1 MATVKPKFRP
11 STVDGKEGTLFYR
24 IIHNR
29 RSHRIRTGYKLFP
42 SEWDERSGGILIPPG
57 SDEGRKNYL
66 AVLQDRVAGD
76 TDRLNR
82 IIASYEQE
90 LRTYTYADIL
100 ADYSA
105 PEGAD
110 TLFGFMKEMIG
121 RLRRQGRIRTCETYD
136 TTLRNFTR
144 FRKGRDMRFGE
155 IDSEI
160 MVAYELHL
168 KMTGVSK
175 NTSSFYLRILRA
187 VYNRAVEEGFCTQ
200 RHPFKHVYTGI
211 AETAKRALALDALRR
226 IRDMELASRPQMDYA
241 RNMFL
246 LSFYLRGMSFVDM
259 AYLKKSDVSDSTLTY
274 RRRKTGQTL
283 SVGWEQQMQAIVD
296 RYATEKATSY
306 LLPLITREDG
316 TERTQYESK
325 MQQVNRHLKKI
336 GQQLGLPIPLT
347 TYCARHSWA
356 TIARD
361 RNVPLAVI
369 SEALGHDNEQTTRI
383 YLDSIRTSVV
393 DDANRMIIEGL

>member
-1 MATVKPKFRP
+1 MYSPDSAFTGRHPVVGPYPARM
-11 STVDGKEGTLFYR
+11 T
-24 IIHNR
+24 
-29 RSHRIRTGYKLFP
+29 RTRNYEFDFMSCFSKH
-42 SEWDERSGGILIPPG
+42 I
-57 SDEGRKNYL
+57 SDYEKAGRKGSAANY
-66 AVLQDRVAGD
+66 RSSY
-76 TDRLNR
+76 RLLLSFLDGQHLTSQHLSAR
-82 IIASYEQE
+82 WAERYERW
-90 LRTYTYADIL
+90 LRAR
-100 ADYSA
+100 
-105 PEGAD
+105 GV
-110 TLFGFMKEMIG
+110 
-121 RLRRQGRIRTCETYD
+121 
-136 TTLRNFTR
+136 TTNTVTFHLRN
-144 FRKGRDMRFGE
+144 
-155 IDSEI
+155 
-160 MVAYELHL
+160 
-168 KMTGVSK
+168 
-175 NTSSFYLRILRA
+175 LRA
-187 VYNRAVEEGFCTQ
+187 VYNRSVKKRLIPASFPN
-200 RHPFKHVYTGI
+200 PFTHLTVRQTV
-211 AETAKRALALDALRR
+211 TRKRALSRETIKRICTADLSALHPKYSLA
-226 IRDMELASRPQMDYA
+226 RDIF
-241 RNMFL
+241 MF
-246 LSFYLRGMSFVDM
+246 SFFTRGMSFVDM

-274 RRRKTGQTL
+274 RRRKTGQSL
-283 SVGWEQQMQAIVD
+283 SIGWEQQMQAIVD

>member
-1 MATVKPKFRP
+1 MYSPDSAFTGRHPVVGPYPARM
-11 STVDGKEGTLFYR
+11 T
-24 IIHNR
+24 
-29 RSHRIRTGYKLFP
+29 RTRNYEFDFMSCFSKH
-42 SEWDERSGGILIPPG
+42 I
-57 SDEGRKNYL
+57 SDYEKAGRKGSAANY
-66 AVLQDRVAGD
+66 RSSY
-76 TDRLNR
+76 RLLLSFLDGQHLTSQHLSAR
-82 IIASYEQE
+82 WAERYERW
-90 LRTYTYADIL
+90 LRAR
-100 ADYSA
+100 
-105 PEGAD
+105 GV
-110 TLFGFMKEMIG
+110 
-121 RLRRQGRIRTCETYD
+121 
-136 TTLRNFTR
+136 TTNTVTFHLRN
-144 FRKGRDMRFGE
+144 
-155 IDSEI
+155 
-160 MVAYELHL
+160 
-168 KMTGVSK
+168 
-175 NTSSFYLRILRA
+175 LRA
-187 VYNRAVEEGFCTQ
+187 VYNRSVKKRLIPASFPN
-200 RHPFKHVYTGI
+200 PFTHLTVRQTV
-211 AETAKRALALDALRR
+211 TRKRALSRETIKRICTADLSALHPKYSLA
-226 IRDMELASRPQMDYA
+226 RDIF
-241 RNMFL
+241 MF
-246 LSFYLRGMSFVDM
+246 SFFTRGMSFVDM